1 MKALSQSFGFA
12 HTVSSHHLRSGETPN
27 HQSFRTFS
35 QTIHSE
41 FIDGSAIALAL
52 FEAAIALVSDTETFD
67 GGDVAYP
74 IHEALHWHL
83 TRFGN
88 QARETLYAAL
98 MLHEDDFTWQ
108 AKLSTPRTDDKGKA
122 QKYETPVGNG
132 ARAYLPPVPAAI
144 RQRIADRYK
153 IPVPLDGS
161 FWNWLEQHPEI
172 PLIITEGGK
181 KGLAGF
187 SQGFVTLALYGCH
200 GGYRTKDPLG
210 NPMPPTL
217 IPDLARFTFS
227 GRSITLAFDA
237 DASEK
242 TRRRVNIAQSRLGGL
257 LVAQGCV
264 VTIAS
269 WGNQQGKGLDDLIVQ
284 SGVAAWETAYANAL
298 PLSQWQIWQRLEQ
311 KLTYPVNLQVHIG
324 DLSKLDVTQ
333 LPAEG
338 LIAICSAKGTGKTKL
353 IATLVAGQ
361 ERVLLITHRI
371 ALANNLCKR
380 TELHYR
386 SDLDKVKGQYIHESG
401 YTRRIGSC
409 VDGLLSLD
417 PDHFVG
423 CDLVLDE
430 AVQLVRHLLTSST
443 CARDGKRPALLA
455 RFRALVKNAKRVIIA
470 DADLDNATLH
480 YLQSLRGDGQPV
492 FLVKN
497 DFEPEAYACRF
508 LAAPDRTAITS
519 ELLTAIAQQ
528 TPGQVLFVA
537 TDSKATS
544 KALHRLITQQ
554 YSEQR
559 VLLLNSETTG
569 GECEREFMQTP
580 DVVLTRGDYDIILC
594 SPSVATGVSIECRGV
609 VSQVYGIFTGV
620 SATDADM
627 SQALS
632 RVREPVERV
641 VWCAKA
647 GSNFAKVS
655 RSVHPLEVQSHLQS
669 QTTATVQL
677 LRSSLK
683 EDIVDGIN
691 ALDWRSDPHI
701 RLYCQLAAEQ
711 NRSMRCLRE
720 ALLVRLRFEGN
731 TLTIEDRASDPA
743 LKTLLAQTRADL
755 QLLDAEALVAIATLT
770 YTEVLALE
778 QKEGLSPEEHTAIQ
792 KWYLL
797 DFYDLETLT
806 VDDCLWDKEG
816 RRRGE
821 ILSLEALLFPDV
833 ALDRTARALE
843 KQANWKQG
851 YCPWD
856 IANTPLR
863 RWLLV
868 SIGIDQLIAK
878 LREGWQWCCYDLQPY
893 AAAARALAAQI
904 KVALHFTINEA
915 MSDTQVVHQLLAQL
929 GIKLTRRWSRSLP
942 GYEGEKL
949 RTYTLDQEH
958 WGQLVAVLECRE
970 ARRHRLQAQRLD
982 LEEAGSPS
990 LERVDKPVGD
1000 PEPQGDDWLTP
1011 EALADV
1017 QALLATAAGDSEVL
1031 AQVKLAIPAY
1041 VLRRLGLKAA

>member
-1 MKALSQSFGFA
+1 
-12 HTVSSHHLRSGETPN
+12 
-27 HQSFRTFS
+27 
-35 QTIHSE
+35 
-41 FIDGSAIALAL
+41 
-52 FEAAIALVSDTETFD
+52 
-67 GGDVAYP
+67 
-74 IHEALHWHL
+74 
-83 TRFGN
+83 
-88 QARETLYAAL
+88 
-98 MLHEDDFTWQ
+98 
-108 AKLSTPRTDDKGKA
+108 
-122 QKYETPVGNG
+122 
-132 ARAYLPPVPAAI
+132 
-144 RQRIADRYK
+144 
-153 IPVPLDGS
+153 
-161 FWNWLEQHPEI
+161 
-172 PLIITEGGK
+172 
-181 KGLAGF
+181 
-187 SQGFVTLALYGCH
+187 
-200 GGYRTKDPLG
+200 
-210 NPMPPTL
+210 MPPTL
-217 IPDLARFTFS
+217 IPDLARFAVS
-227 GRSITLAFDA
+227 GRPITLAFDA
-237 DASEK
+237 DAATK

-257 LVAQGCV
+257 LAAQGCE
-264 VTIAS
+264 VTIATWDS
-269 WGNQQGKGLDDLIVQ
+269 QQGKGLDDLIVQ

-298 PLSQWQIWQRLEQ
+298 PLSQWQIWQHLARQ
-311 KLTYPVNLQVHIG
+311 LTYPVNLQVHMG
-324 DLSKLDVTQ
+324 DLSRLDVTQ

-338 LIAICSAKGTGKTKL
+338 LIGICSAKGTGKTKL
-353 IATLVAGQ
+353 INILLAALKQ
-361 ERVLLITHRI
+361 VLSLTHRI
-371 ALANNLCKR
+371 ALARNLCKR
-380 TELHYR
+380 TGLHYR

-401 YTRRIGSC
+401 YTLRIGSC

-417 PDHFVG
+417 PNHFIG

-430 AVQLVRHLLTSST
+430 AVQLVRHLLTSLT

-455 RFRALVKNAKRVIIA
+455 RFRALVRNAKRVIIA
-470 DADLDNATLH
+470 DADLDDATLH

-508 LAAPDRTAITS
+508 LAAPDRTAITG

-554 YSEQR
+554 YLEQR

-620 SATDADM
+620 SATDADI
-627 SQALS
+627 SQSLS

-641 VWCAKA
+641 VWCAKT
-647 GSNFAKVS
+647 GSNFAKAS
-655 RSVHPLEVQSHLQS
+655 RAVNPLEVRSHLQS
-669 QTTATVQL
+669 QTTATIQL

-720 ALLVRLRFEGN
+720 ALLVRLQFEGN
-731 TLTIEDRASDPA
+731 TLTLEDRASDPA
-743 LKTLLAQTRADL
+743 LKALLAQTRADL
-755 QLLDAEALVAIATLT
+755 QLLDAEALVATATLT
-770 YTEVLALE
+770 YTEVIALE
-778 QKEGLSPEEHTAIQ
+778 QKESLSPKEHAAIQ
-792 KWYLL
+792 KWHLL

-821 ILSLEALLFPDV
+821 ILALEALLFPDV

-843 KQANWKQG
+843 KQASWQQG

-856 IANTPLR
+856 LSNAPLR
-863 RWLLV
+863 RWLLG

-878 LREGWQWCCYDLQPY
+878 LQEGWRWCKYDLQPY

-904 KVALHFTINEA
+904 KVALHFKINEA

-958 WGQLVAVLECRE
+958 WGNLSAVLERRE
-970 ARRHRLQAQRLD
+970 AKRQRLQQRLD
-982 LEEAGSPS
+982 LEGFGSPS
-990 LERVDKPVGD
+990 LGKVDKPVGD
-1000 PEPQGDDWLTP
+1000 PEPKGDDWLTP
-1011 EALADV
+1011 EALTDV
-1017 QALLATAAGDSEVL
+1017 QALLESAGGDPDVL

-1041 VLRRLGLKAA
+1041 ILRHLGLKAA